1 MYKTILIALVCLLL
15 GSTQCI
21 AQGFSYDGNRWY
33 EIEVSIF
40 TNQSLSDA
48 YPELFLPDGASLR
61 YPTPILQLK
70 PLRQFYAIDFSAP
83 GISGNLLNA
92 TEAVPKVTEPLIGP
106 VYLAPNNSF
115 RKVDKL
121 RDAFIAL
128 DDSEH
133 EFTQYNGNLE
143 LSPNHRLLYHAVWRQ
158 PVLNKVQA
166 SAIQIIGG
174 DRFGAHSEL
183 EGSLTISYNIN
194 RVDIDAQLWRNV
206 FNISSELDW
215 HVPLP
220 PLSDN
225 TEADSPGLVISRVY
239 PMLQTRQTISNQLHY
254 LDHPAFGML
263 VEVRPY
269 ELPPL
274 LDFSLD

>member
-1 MYKTILIALVCLLL
+1 MYRATLIALFYLLL
-15 GSTQCI
+15 GNTQCL

-40 TNQSLSDA
+40 TNQGLPDA
-48 YPELFLPDGASLR
+48 NPELFLPDDVSLS
-61 YPTPILQLK
+61 YPSPILELI
-70 PLRQFYAIDFSAP
+70 PLSQFYSVDFPLSSS
-83 GISGNLLNA
+83 SGSPVNA
-92 TEAVPKVTEPLIGP
+92 AEQMAESSEPLIGP
-106 VYLAPNNSF
+106 VYRAANNNF

-128 DDSEH
+128 DESAH
-133 EFTQYNGNLE
+133 EFTRYNRNLE

-194 RVDIDAQLWRNV
+194 RVDIDALLWRNV

-215 HVPLP
+215 DVPLP
-220 PLSDN
+220 PLSEHTETDN
-225 TEADSPGLVISRVY
+225 PGLVIERVY

-274 LDFSLD
+274 VDFSLD